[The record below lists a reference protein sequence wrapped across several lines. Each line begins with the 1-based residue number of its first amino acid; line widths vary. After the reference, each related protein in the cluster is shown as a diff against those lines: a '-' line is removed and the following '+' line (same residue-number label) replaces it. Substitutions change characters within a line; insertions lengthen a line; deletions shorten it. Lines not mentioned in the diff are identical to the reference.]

1 MGNNMEIPDELIDQ
15 LLGEYTGPEQ
25 LTGPDGLINQLR
37 KRLIERAAGAEL
49 SQHLG
54 YPAGAEVPEGQPNRR
69 NGTSSK
75 TLRTVDGPLSVE
87 LPRDRDA
94 SFEPQVVP
102 KHARSFDGFDDQ
114 ILALYAGGMTTREI
128 QRHLRELYGV
138 DVSDGLI
145 SEVTGSIQ
153 DDVRAWQGRPLE
165 ELYVAVYLD
174 AMQVAI
180 RDQQVVRKKA
190 IYVAIGV
197 TLEGERDCF
206 GLWIEKS
213 EGARFWTSVMTELR
227 NRGVKDVLFVCTDG
241 LTGFPEAIDA
251 VFPQAVN
258 QTCVVHLVRQSL
270 RYLSWKERRSCASEL
285 RRIYTAADADAARQ
299 VLDELTAAW
308 ADSKTRTAALQVWE
322 RSWERMIPF
331 LAFPEEIRRIVYDTD
346 ESVKCPAAPPG
357 VESARA
363 RVTPDQ
369 RAGRGD
375 GSPAAVCRLTASESL
390 PGGGARARLRSS
402 LLPAFGQLRVGEFG
416 LLAERPLASADLFQV
431 VGVARAA
438 LAAA

>member
-1 MGNNMEIPDELIDQ
+1 MMGNNMEIPDELIDQ

-75 TLRTVDGPLSVE
+75 TLRTVDGPLAVE

-94 SFEPQVVP
+94 SFEPRVVP
-102 KHARSFDGFDDQ
+102 KHARSFDGFDEQ

-145 SEVTGSIQ
+145 SEVTASIQ
-153 DDVRAWQGRPLE
+153 DDVRAWQSRPLE

-190 IYVAIGV
+190 VYVAIGV
-197 TLEGERDCF
+197 TLEGERDCL
-206 GLWIEKS
+206 GLWIEKT

-241 LTGFPEAIDA
+241 LTGFPDAIDA
-251 VFPQAVN
+251 VFPQAAN

-270 RYLSWKERRSCASEL
+270 RYLSWKERRTCASEL
-285 RRIYTAADADAARQ
+285 RRIYTAPDADAARE
-299 VLDELTAAW
+299 VLDELTTAW

-331 LAFPEEIRRIVYDTD
+331 LAFPEEIRRIVYTTNT
-346 ESVKCPAAPPG
+346 
-357 VESARA
+357 VESLHMQIRK
-363 RVTPDQ
+363 TIKT
-369 RAGRGD
+369 RGHFPND
-375 GSPAAVCRLTASESL
+375 
-390 PGGGARARLRSS
+390 
-402 LLPAFGQLRVGEFG
+402 
-416 LLAERPLASADLFQV
+416 D
-431 VGVARAA
+431 AA
-438 LAAA
+438 LRLIWLAIMRAKTNWRSCYNWTQAMAVLRIHFGDRIPDHT

>member
-1 MGNNMEIPDELIDQ
+1 MGNREIPDELIDQ
-15 LLGEYTGPEQ
+15 LLGEYEGPEQ

-49 SQHLG
+49 EQHLG
-54 YPAGAEVPEGQPNRR
+54 YPPGGEPGGGQPNRR
-69 NGTSSK
+69 NGVSAK
-75 TLRTVDGPLSVE
+75 TLRTVDGPVTVE

-94 SFEPQVVP
+94 SFEPRIVP
-102 KHARSFDGFDDQ
+102 KHARSFDGFDEQ

-128 QRHLRELYGV
+128 QRHLAELYGV
-138 DVSDGLI
+138 DVSDGLV
-145 SEVTGSIQ
+145 SEVTASIQ
-153 DDVRAWQGRPLE
+153 DDVRAWQSRPLE

-190 IYVAIGV
+190 VYVAIGV
-197 TLEGERDCF
+197 TLEGTRDCL

-227 NRGVKDVLFVCTDG
+227 NRGVKDILFVCTDG

-270 RYLSWKERRSCASEL
+270 RYLSWKERKSCASEL
-285 RRIYTAADADAARQ
+285 RRIYTAADADQARQ

-308 ADSKTRTAALQVWE
+308 AASTTKTAALQVWE
-322 RSWERMIPF
+322 RAWDRFIPF
-331 LAFPEEIRRIVYDTD
+331 LAFPEEIRRVVYTTNT
-346 ESVKCPAAPPG
+346 
-357 VESARA
+357 VESLHMQIRK
-363 RVTPDQ
+363 TIKT
-369 RAGRGD
+369 RGHFPND
-375 GSPAAVCRLTASESL
+375 
-390 PGGGARARLRSS
+390 
-402 LLPAFGQLRVGEFG
+402 
-416 LLAERPLASADLFQV
+416 D
-431 VGVARAA
+431 AA
-438 LAAA
+438 LRLIWLAIMRAKTNWRTCYNWTKAMAVLRIHFGDRIPDNT